1 MTDDLNV
8 KTETVD
14 VSQAS
19 QLANMVAAGQVPAL
33 HINNFLIMQADEGS
47 VRVVFSE
54 SIVPNVPPVARCSVV
69 LKLEAANELA
79 TVLDQVL
86 DQIVAAAE
94 AEVAAELDNQPES
107 AIVN

>member
-1 MTDDLNV
+1 MTDDISL
-8 KTETVD
+8 KTHAIDPT
-14 VSQAS
+14 QAS
-19 QLANMVAAGQVPAL
+19 QLANMAAAGQAPAL
-33 HINNFLIMQADEGS
+33 HINNFLVMQADGDS
-47 VRVVFSE
+47 LRIVFSE
-54 SIVPNVPPVARCSVV
+54 SIVPGVPSVARCSVV